1 LAGRLLSHRVLSAN
15 SPEANAIDLRNNVLR
30 VAEPE
35 FVFRLAHA
43 LPARSPG
50 NAPYTQEE
58 VMLAVDSLH
67 LAIEIP
73 DTRLADFV
81 HAGTASLI
89 ADFACAAWWVLGPA
103 VASTWR
109 TLDLSQHEVVAYKNG
124 RIAAT
129 GSGANVLGDPRSAL
143 TWIANE
149 LAAYEG
155 GLKAGDY
162 VTTGTSVVPVPIM
175 AGDTLTMDFGALG
188 RICANC
194 AAF

>member
-1 LAGRLLSHRVLSAN
+1 
-15 SPEANAIDLRNNVLR
+15 
-30 VAEPE
+30 
-35 FVFRLAHA
+35 
-43 LPARSPG
+43 
-50 NAPYTQEE
+50 
-58 VMLAVDSLH
+58 M
-67 LAIEIP
+67 
-73 DTRLADFV
+73 
-81 HAGTASLI
+81 
-89 ADFACAAWWVLGPA
+89 
-103 VASTWR
+103 
-109 TLDLSQHEVVAYKNG
+109 AYKNG